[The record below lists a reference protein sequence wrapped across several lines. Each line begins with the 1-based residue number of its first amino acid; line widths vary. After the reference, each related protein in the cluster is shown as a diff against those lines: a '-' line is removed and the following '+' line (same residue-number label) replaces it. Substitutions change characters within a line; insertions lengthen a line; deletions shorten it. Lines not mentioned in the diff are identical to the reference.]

1 MTRQEDHG
9 NFMMHKDSEPTPEQ
23 TDARAEL
30 EQQGASL
37 QERTASF
44 PHLPGVYL
52 FRDSDRTILYVGK
65 ARDLRKRISSYFRST
80 GDPNVKTRV
89 LLSRSADLEYVVTS
103 TEKEA
108 LLLESSLIKKHRP
121 RYNVMLRDDKT
132 YPSLRIDPR
141 EPFPR
146 LDMVRRYQRDG
157 ALYFGPYP
165 SGNAVRENLRL
176 LNQLF
181 PLRLCK
187 GKRLMVR
194 ERPCLNNSLGRCLGA
209 CAGKVSQEEY
219 GRVVEE
225 LVLFLQGKNDI
236 LERELQK
243 RMEDAAEDLEFERA
257 AFYRD
262 RIRTLR
268 SMLEKQ
274 TVVSDKV
281 VNQDIIGIYRQE
293 DITEI
298 AVLFVRNGVL
308 VGQRSFDLS
317 EVQGALDELVTSFIQ
332 QYYGEGRYIPDEVV
346 LPVDLESEEVL
357 EEWLSE
363 VKGKRVHLWPAKR
376 GDRRKLLDLA
386 GQNARERQA
395 SRRRRHERD
404 LALLRSLQHIL
415 KLPRLPHRMACLDI
429 SNIQGLHAVGGLV
442 VFTGAQPDKDSY
454 RHFRIEEKT
463 EPDDPAMMREV
474 VGRLVRNDLDFF
486 TSLDL
491 LVLDGGK
498 GQLNTIVQLL
508 REERVDELVP
518 VVSIAKE
525 READRGE
532 AGRGLYEKIYIPG
545 RKNPLFLSRFP
556 DVLHLLQRL
565 RDETHRFAI
574 SYYQTLHRA
583 DLVSSVLDTIP
594 GVGAKRRQLLLQ
606 HFPSIHS
613 LRTANAEAIQQ
624 VPGIPRELA
633 ERIVAVLRDLN
644 PPGLENP
651 AEPDAPMAPNE
662 DQGSSDR

>member
-1 MTRQEDHG
+1 MADQEQLMSADRTKSSSG
-9 NFMMHKDSEPTPEQ
+9 ADSRTE
-23 TDARAEL
+23 
-30 EQQGASL
+30 GASL
-37 QERTASF
+37 QDRTTSF

-52 FRDSDRTILYVGK
+52 FRDADRTILYVGK
-65 ARDLRKRISSYFRST
+65 ARDLKKRIGSYFKSA
-80 GDPNVKTRV
+80 GDPNIKTRA
-89 LLSRSADLEYVVTS
+89 LLGRASDLEYVVTS

-121 RYNVMLRDDKT
+121 RYNVLLRDDKT

-165 SGNAVRENLRL
+165 SGYAVRENLRL

-187 GKRLMVR
+187 GKKLVPR
-194 ERPCLNNSLGRCLGA
+194 ERPCLNHTLGRCLGA
-209 CAGKVSQEEY
+209 CAGKVSREEY
-219 GRVVEE
+219 AKVVEE
-225 LVLFLQGKNDI
+225 LVLFLQGKNDV
-236 LERELQK
+236 LERELQN
-243 RMEDAAEDLEFERA
+243 RMEDAAAGLEFERA

-274 TVVSDKV
+274 TVVSDKAL
-281 VNQDIIGIYRQE
+281 NQDVIGIYQ
-293 DITEI
+293 DGDTTEI

-317 EVQGALDELVTSFIQ
+317 SVQGSLDDLVTSFIQ
-332 QYYGEGRYIPDEVV
+332 QYYKEGRTIPDEVV
-346 LPVDLESEEVL
+346 LPLDLESEAIL
-357 EEWLSE
+357 EERLWEL
-363 VKGKRVHLWPAKR
+363 KGRRVHLWPAKR
-376 GDRRKLLDLA
+376 GDRRHLLDLA
-386 GQNARERQA
+386 RKNAKERQA

-404 LALLRSLQHIL
+404 EALLQSLQRIL
-415 KLPRLPHRMACLDI
+415 KLPRLPNRMACIDI
-429 SNIQGLHAVGGLV
+429 SNIQGQHAVGGLV
-442 VFTGAQPDKDSY
+442 VFTGGKPDKESY
-454 RHFRIEEKT
+454 RHYRIEET
-463 EPDDPAMMREV
+463 SEPDDPAMMSEV
-474 VGRLVRNDLDFF
+474 VRRLVRNDPEFF
-486 TSLDL
+486 RSLDL
-491 LVLDGGK
+491 IMLDGGK
-498 GQLNTIVQLL
+498 GQLNTIFHVLKAEQ
-508 REERVDELVP
+508 VDHLVP
-518 VVSIAKE
+518 LISIAKE

-556 DVLHLLQRL
+556 DILHLLQRL

-574 SYYQTLHRA
+574 SYYQSLHRA

-606 HFPSIHS
+606 HFPSIDS
-613 LRTANAEAIQQ
+613 LRSADAEAIQQ
-624 VPGIPRELA
+624 VPGISRELA
-633 ERIVAVLRDLN
+633 LRIIESLRGMVSSEMAEN
-644 PPGLENP
+644 GGTEYGHGMPPDHQE
-651 AEPDAPMAPNE
+651 
-662 DQGSSDR
+662 

>member
-1 MTRQEDHG
+1 MADRDLQ
-9 NFMMHKDSEPTPEQ
+9 STPEQ
-23 TDARAEL
+23 SDVPGESV
-30 EQQGASL
+30 QQGSSL
-37 QERTASF
+37 QERTAAF

-52 FRDSDRTILYVGK
+52 FRNTDRTILYVGK
-65 ARDLRKRISSYFRST
+65 ARDLKKRISSYFRT
-80 GDPNVKTRV
+80 PGDSNVKTRV
-89 LLSRSADLEYVVTS
+89 LLSRATDLEYVVTS

-141 EPFPR
+141 EPYPR

-187 GKRLMVR
+187 GKKLMVR
-194 ERPCLNNSLGRCLGA
+194 ERPCLNHSLGRCLGA
-209 CAGKVSQEEY
+209 CAGKVTQEEY

-225 LVLFLQGKNDI
+225 LVLFLQGKNDL
-236 LERELQK
+236 LERELLK
-243 RMEDAAEDLEFERA
+243 RMEDAAAELEFERA

-274 TVVSDKV
+274 TVVTDKV
-281 VNQDIIGIYRQE
+281 VNQDVIGIYQQD

-298 AVLFVRNGVL
+298 AVLFVRRGVL

-317 EVQGALDELVTSFIQ
+317 EVQGVLDELVTSFIQ
-332 QYYGEGRYIPDEVV
+332 QYYGEGRYIPDEIV
-346 LPVDLESEEVL
+346 LPLDLESEEVL
-357 EEWLSE
+357 QEWLSE

-376 GDRRKLLDLA
+376 GDRRQLLELA
-386 GQNARERQA
+386 RKNARERQA
-395 SRRRRHERD
+395 SRRRRQEHD
-404 LALLRSLQHIL
+404 LALLQSLQRIL

-454 RHFRIEEKT
+454 RHYRIEETT

-474 VGRLVRNDLDFF
+474 VCRLVRNDPEFF
-486 TSLDL
+486 RGLDL

-508 REERVDELVP
+508 REENAEHLVP
-518 VVSIAKE
+518 LISLAKE
-525 READRGE
+525 READLGE
-532 AGRGLYEKIYIPG
+532 AGRGMYEKIYIPG

-556 DVLHLLQRL
+556 DILHLLQRL

-574 SYYQTLHRA
+574 SYYQSLHRA

-606 HFPSIHS
+606 HFPSIDA
-613 LRTANAEAIQQ
+613 LRAAGAGAIQQ
-624 VPGIPRELA
+624 IPGIPRDLA
-633 ERIVAVLRDLN
+633 EKIVEVLGDLL
-644 PPGLENP
+644 PSEVETPAELENLNAP
-651 AEPDAPMAPNE
+651 AV
-662 DQGSSDR
+662 DQDSSGK

>member
-1 MTRQEDHG
+1 MTSSDQVESAAATDSDRQG
-9 NFMMHKDSEPTPEQ
+9 V
-23 TDARAEL
+23 
-30 EQQGASL
+30 SL

-52 FRDSDRTILYVGK
+52 FRDADRTILYVGK
-65 ARDLRKRISSYFRST
+65 ARDLKKRIASYFKSVS
-80 GDPNVKTRV
+80 DPNIKTRA
-89 LLSRSADLEYVVTS
+89 LLSRAADLEYVVTS

-121 RYNVMLRDDKT
+121 RYNVVLRDDKT

-165 SGNAVRENLRL
+165 SGYAVRENLRL

-187 GKRLMVR
+187 GKKLMPR
-194 ERPCLNNSLGRCLGA
+194 ERPCLNHSLGRCLGA

-219 GRVVEE
+219 ARVVEE
-225 LVLFLQGKNDI
+225 LVLFLQGKNDL

-243 RMEDAAEDLEFERA
+243 RMENAAADLEFERA

-274 TVVSDKV
+274 TVVSDKAQ
-281 VNQDIIGIYRQE
+281 NQDVIGIYQE
-293 DITEI
+293 DDVTEI

-317 EVQGALDELVTSFIQ
+317 SVQGGLDDLVSSFIQ
-332 QYYGEGRYIPDEVV
+332 QYYAEGRYIPDEVV
-346 LPVDLESEEVL
+346 LPLDLEAEALL
-357 EEWLSE
+357 EERLSE
-363 VKGKRVHLWPAKR
+363 LKGRRVHLWPAKR
-376 GDRRKLLDLA
+376 GDRRHLLDLA
-386 GQNARERQA
+386 RKNAKERQA
-395 SRRRRHERD
+395 SRRRRLERD
-404 LALLRSLQHIL
+404 EALLQSLQRIL
-415 KLPRLPHRMACLDI
+415 KLPRVPHRMACIDI
-429 SNIQGLHAVGGLV
+429 SNIQGQHAVGGLV
-442 VFTGAQPDKDSY
+442 VFTGGQPDKESY
-454 RHFRIEEKT
+454 RHYRIEET
-463 EPDDPAMMREV
+463 SEPDDPAMMSEV
-474 VGRLVRNDLDFF
+474 VRRLVRNDSELFR
-486 TSLDL
+486 SLDL
-491 LVLDGGK
+491 LMLDGGK
-498 GQLNTIVQLL
+498 GQLNTIVHLL
-508 REERVDELVP
+508 KAEQVDHLVP
-518 VVSIAKE
+518 LISIAKE
-525 READRGE
+525 READRGD

-556 DVLHLLQRL
+556 DILHLLQRL

-574 SYYQTLHRA
+574 SYYQNLHRA
-583 DLVSSVLDTIP
+583 DLVSSILDTIP

-606 HFPSIHS
+606 HFPSIDS
-613 LRTANAEAIQQ
+613 LRSADAEAIQK
-624 VPGIPRELA
+624 VHGISRELA
-633 ERIVAVLRDLN
+633 QRIVEALGDVVPPDVEGHHRPAVTLH
-644 PPGLENP
+644 
-651 AEPDAPMAPNE
+651 PD
-662 DQGSSDR
+662 GCI